1 VKKIDIH
8 FFSEKTERSKVV
20 RVSSLRP
27 VWWIIGSAVAIG
39 GFFWFSPLVLWEKIT
54 DGRIFELYQQNQE
67 IQETISD
74 IRNTSSLAEKQIK
87 ASAALR
93 DSAVHMGGTY
103 AALAKQKKETS
114 RVLKQT
120 SSFSETYKTFRSLR
134 DSLLANPERAAAL
147 PLLHPLKKHAN
158 IVNHFEMIYDHF
170 TEQVLPHR
178 GVDFSANVGDTVI
191 APGAGVVSEVR
202 THRGLGLSLKLE
214 HTDKVKTFYAH
225 LDRVLVSP
233 GMHVKRGTPIAL
245 VGKSGR
251 TTGPSLHYE
260 VRLEGQAI
268 NPEDYFITP

>member
-1 VKKIDIH
+1 LRVDLVAEQSRLKSKFESLGERLLRSLQEGSLDTLKEDPAVVELVGAIEENKARIRELEKRCQKDFSPVVKKIDIH

-39 GFFWFSPLVLWEKIT
+39 GFFWFSPLVFVGKNYRR
-54 DGRIFELYQQNQE
+54 RIFELYQQNQE

-103 AALAKQKKETS
+103 AALAKQKKENS

-147 PLLHPLKKHAN
+147 PFFIPSRN
-158 IVNHFEMIYDHF
+158 
-170 TEQVLPHR
+170 
-178 GVDFSANVGDTVI
+178 
-191 APGAGVVSEVR
+191 
-202 THRGLGLSLKLE
+202 
-214 HTDKVKTFYAH
+214 
-225 LDRVLVSP
+225 
-233 GMHVKRGTPIAL
+233 TPIL
-245 VGKSGR
+245 
-251 TTGPSLHYE
+251 
-260 VRLEGQAI
+260 
-268 NPEDYFITP
+268 